1 MEILAQEEA
10 GGNYPGSVVSLFK
23 YKHGTIISASRFLLA
38 RHAASQ
44 AVSRGHRALPRQ
56 VCLPAPA
63 PITPSKPVA
72 TPRCLCRLRIFLL
85 LLVLQTC
92 VCLVGTCPDLRL
104 CPPFGLGWLRLLEK
118 TCSLFPLRSDGLKVG
133 DRKASF
139 CYSFKARVPVPH
151 SLMPTDNLGA

>member
-10 GGNYPGSVVSLFK
+10 GGNYPGSVVSFSNINTGQLSQPV
-23 YKHGTIISASRFLLA
+23 GSSLLGMQHPRGGEPRA
-38 RHAASQ
+38 PGSSQ
-44 AVSRGHRALPRQ
+44 AGL
-56 VCLPAPA
+56 CLPAPA

-104 CPPFGLGWLRLLEK
+104 LPSFGLGWLRLLEK
-118 TCSLFPLRSDGLKVG
+118 ACSLFPLRSDGLKVG
-133 DRKASF
+133 EIGRASF
-139 CYSFKARVPVPH
+139 CYSFKARVPDPI
-151 SLMPTDNLGA
+151 L